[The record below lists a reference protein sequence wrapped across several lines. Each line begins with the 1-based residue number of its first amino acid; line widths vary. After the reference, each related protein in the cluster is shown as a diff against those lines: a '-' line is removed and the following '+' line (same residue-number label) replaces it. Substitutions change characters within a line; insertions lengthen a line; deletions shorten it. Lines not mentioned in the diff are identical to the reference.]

1 MSYKKSPMKIA
12 SIIISCLVL
21 ASCGNS
27 DDGLGQVSS
36 EPALTDTQD
45 ITPIAVP
52 TPTPSGDV
60 DNQDLRSKPLVVIP
74 DSSPTSVLEIEDI
87 VIGDGPEVATGDYL
101 IMDYV
106 GVSYST
112 GLQFDA
118 SWDRGQPFPFELGAG
133 RVIKGWDE
141 GIPGMAVGGRRT
153 LTIPPE
159 MAYGESGSGSG
170 SIGPNETLVFT
181 VDLLA
186 AVPQNL
192 LKPNVDVPNMPS
204 EELFSVDNLLGQGKK
219 VTLGSVVYIHYVGVS
234 QSTGE
239 QFDSSWDRGRSE
251 FIGYISGS
259 GNVIDGLDQGMLGMQ
274 VGGRRT
280 IVIPPNLAYGANGA
294 GDGLIAPN
302 ETLIFTVDLL
312 GVHPLR

>member
-1 MSYKKSPMKIA
+1 
-12 SIIISCLVL
+12 
-21 ASCGNS
+21 
-27 DDGLGQVSS
+27 
-36 EPALTDTQD
+36 
-45 ITPIAVP
+45 
-52 TPTPSGDV
+52 
-60 DNQDLRSKPLVVIP
+60 
-74 DSSPTSVLEIEDI
+74 
-87 VIGDGPEVATGDYL
+87 
-101 IMDYV
+101 
-106 GVSYST
+106 
-112 GLQFDA
+112 
-118 SWDRGQPFPFELGAG
+118 
-133 RVIKGWDE
+133 
-141 GIPGMAVGGRRT
+141 
-153 LTIPPE
+153 

-204 EELFSVDNLLGQGKK
+204 EELFSVDNLLGQGKE

-280 IVIPPNLAYGANGA
+280 IIIPPNLAYGANGA

>member
-1 MSYKKSPMKIA
+1 M
-12 SIIISCLVL
+12 
-21 ASCGNS
+21 
-27 DDGLGQVSS
+27 
-36 EPALTDTQD
+36 
-45 ITPIAVP
+45 
-52 TPTPSGDV
+52 
-60 DNQDLRSKPLVVIP
+60 P